1 MQINQTENEMII
13 RETPGC
19 LWFFGLFF
27 AIIGGLFVYGSLNGI
42 SNNDQQ
48 SFWTMKISFLMG
60 TIAFITGAWIIYRA
74 PVTRVTINRRKHFVS
89 IVQYGL
95 FGREYSEFDFEE
107 IEQFYLIEE
116 RDHEGDLIWSLGMKL
131 IDDETVKISSL
142 PSHDERFKQDFAM
155 KANIFMGKQLPACQL
170 IFDYED
176 ESEEEIS

>member
-1 MQINQTENEMII
+1 MQISQTENEMII

-27 AIIGGLFVYGSLNGI
+27 AVIGGLFVYGSWGGFTNYDG
-42 SNNDQQ
+42 Q
-48 SFWTMKISFLMG
+48 SFWTVTITFLMG
-60 TIAFITGAWIIYRA
+60 SIAFITGIWLIYRA
-74 PVTRVTINRRKHFVS
+74 PVTRVVINRREDFVS

-95 FGREYSEFDFEE
+95 FGRQYSEFDFEE

-116 RDHEGDLIWSLGMKL
+116 RDGEGDLIWSLGMKL
-131 IDDETVKISSL
+131 TDDETIKISSL

-170 IFDYED
+170 IFDSED